1 MPDIHSNMHV
11 YITSVLGLI
20 GFIVLWL
27 ALVESSKVLIALL
40 KNDPLIGWA
49 IGPFGITTLVLCEP
63 SIPFILFSALLPA
76 VISGCILYFGLFSAL
91 PSPLALPHHP
101 LIEILV
107 ISVGVLFTSVGN
119 ILNALRD
126 LRHPLWGEARFLRN
140 IQFLRASFASIHFT
154 SFGISYLRQQFG
166 SNPTDLLQ
174 AF

>member
-1 MPDIHSNMHV
+1 MPGIHSNV
-11 YITSVLGLI
+11 QITSVLGLV
-20 GFIVLWL
+20 GFVILWL
-27 ALVESSKVLIALL
+27 ALVECSKVLIALL
-40 KNDPLIGWA
+40 KNEPLIGWA
-49 IGPFGITTLVLCEP
+49 IGPLGITTLVLCEP
-63 SIPFILFSALLPA
+63 ATPFILFSAIFPA

-91 PSPLALPHHP
+91 PSPLTLSHHL

-107 ISVGVLFTSVGN
+107 IAAGVLFTSAGR

-140 IQFLRASFASIHFT
+140 IQFLRASCASIHFT

-174 AF
+174 AL

>member
-1 MPDIHSNMHV
+1 MPGIHSDMHV
-11 YITSVLGLI
+11 TSILGLI

-27 ALVESSKVLIALL
+27 ALVESAKVLIALL

-49 IGPFGITTLVLCEP
+49 VGPFGITTLVLCEP
-63 SIPFILFSALLPA
+63 STPFILFNALFPA
-76 VISGCILYFGLFSAL
+76 AISGGILYFGLFSVL
-91 PSPLALPHHP
+91 PSPLALPHDL

-107 ISVGVLFTSVGN
+107 ISAGVLFTSAGN

-126 LRHPLWGEARFLRN
+126 LRYPLWGEARFLRN

-154 SFGISYLRQQFG
+154 SFGISYLRKQFG

-174 AF
+174 AL

>member
-1 MPDIHSNMHV
+1 MPAIHSSVHV
-11 YITSVLGLI
+11 TSILGLI
-20 GFIVLWL
+20 GFVVLWL
-27 ALVESSKVLIALL
+27 AVVECSKVLIALL

-49 IGPFGITTLVLCEP
+49 IGPFGITPLVLTEP
-63 SIPFILFSALLPA
+63 TALFILFSALFPA

-91 PSPLALPHHP
+91 PSPLTLPHHL
-101 LIEILV
+101 LIELLI
-107 ISVGVLFTSVGN
+107 IGVGVIFTSAGN
-119 ILNALRD
+119 ILHALRD

-154 SFGISYLRQQFG
+154 SFGISYLRNQFG

>member
-1 MPDIHSNMHV
+1 MPAIHSNVHV
-11 YITSVLGLI
+11 TSILGLV
-20 GFIVLWL
+20 GFVVLWL

-49 IGPFGITTLVLCEP
+49 IGPFGITTLALCEP
-63 SIPFILFSALLPA
+63 APLFILFNAFFPA
-76 VISGCILYFGLFSAL
+76 AISGLILYFGLFSVL
-91 PSPLALPHHP
+91 PSPLALPHYL

-107 ISVGVLFTSVGN
+107 IAAGVLFTSAGN

-174 AF
+174 AL